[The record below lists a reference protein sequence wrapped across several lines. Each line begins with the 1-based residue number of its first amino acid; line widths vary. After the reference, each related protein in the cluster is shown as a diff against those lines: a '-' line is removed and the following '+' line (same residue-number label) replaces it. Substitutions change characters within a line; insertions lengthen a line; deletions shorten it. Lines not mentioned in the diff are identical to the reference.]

1 MQFLDFFTIVNSDYG
16 LSMMSESVVE
26 VHSQSETPVAI
37 GGNDHLAFLQFYLL
51 TSLDN
56 LGLDLL
62 GRCSWVRVE

>member
-1 MQFLDFFTIVNSDYG
+1 MQFLDFLTIVNSDDG

-26 VHSQSETPVAI
+26 VHSQSETSVAI
-37 GGNDHLAFLQFYLL
+37 GGNDHLVFLQFYLL